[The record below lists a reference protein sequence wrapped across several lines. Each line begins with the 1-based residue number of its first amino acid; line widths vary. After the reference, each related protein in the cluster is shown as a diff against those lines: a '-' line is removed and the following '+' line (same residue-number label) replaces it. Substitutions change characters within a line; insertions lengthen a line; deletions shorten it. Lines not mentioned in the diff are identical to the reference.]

1 MYSKTI
7 NSKTKRV
14 LQKIGDTLLARD
26 FYLTGG
32 TALALQLGHRQSIDL
47 DWFSEQDF
55 LNEKIKKILALLGNF
70 KLLSEEKGTI
80 HGTLNE
86 IRVSFFYYN
95 YSLLFPLIKFGGI
108 KLADERDIAAMKID
122 AISSRGNKK
131 DFMDIYFLLEK
142 YSLTELIDFFEKKY
156 KDIEYNK
163 LHIFKSLVYFN
174 DAENEPMPI
183 MIKKAEWKTV
193 KEKIKAEVKKMISNI

>member
-1 MYSKTI
+1 MYSETI

-14 LQKIGDTLLARD
+14 LQKIGDTLLAKD
-26 FYLTGG
+26 
-32 TALALQLGHRQSIDL
+32 
-47 DWFSEQDF
+47 
-55 LNEKIKKILALLGNF
+55 
-70 KLLSEEKGTI
+70 
-80 HGTLNE
+80 
-86 IRVSFFYYN
+86 FYYN

-131 DFMDIYFLLEK
+131 DFIDLFFLLEK

-174 DAENEPMPI
+174 DAESEPMPI
-183 MIKKAEWKTV
+183 MIKKAEWETV
-193 KEKIKAEVKKMISNI
+193 KEKIKAEVKKMVSNI